1 MGLTGRLPR
10 RLKETLFQKGLALS
24 VLALVLML
32 LAMCVTL
39 YLGASPALKYF
50 GGSFVFGTEWNP
62 APPAQLYAD
71 FPFSGYPPFVSAW
84 LTERAAR
91 GVFGVAPF
99 LAGTLLTSFLALLLS
114 LPFSLAIAVLL
125 GEFRR
130 SGRLADLVKSFVDLI
145 AAIPSVIY
153 GLWGLMVLVPLVQ
166 SVGRHFDPTVQFG
179 TNVLSA
185 SLVLAVMIIPNTASI
200 AREVIG
206 MVPADLK
213 EAAYSLGATRYEV
226 VRRVVLPHAR
236 SGILAGVLL
245 SLGRA
250 LGETMA
256 VTMVIGNLCEV
267 PKSLFAPANTMASV
281 IANELAE
288 STSPTHYSALI
299 GVGLILFLVTALI
312 NTVGT
317 AVIKKSRVQ
326 V

>member
-1 MGLTGRLPR
+1 MGVRSRLPR
-10 RLKETLFQKGLALS
+10 RLQEALFQKGLALS
-24 VLALVLML
+24 VLLLVVIL

-39 YLGASPALKYF
+39 YFGASPALRYF
-50 GGSFVFGTEWNP
+50 GGSFVTGTEWNP
-62 APPAQLYAD
+62 APPAQIYAE
-71 FPFSGYPPFVSAW
+71 FPFTGYPPFVATW
-84 LTERAAR
+84 LTAQAAK
-91 GVFGVAPF
+91 GVFGVVPF

-145 AAIPSVIY
+145 SAIPSVIY

-166 SVGRHFDPTVQFG
+166 AAGRHFDPAVQFG

-256 VTMVIGNLCEV
+256 VTMVIGNLSEV
-267 PKSLFAPANTMASV
+267 PSSLLAPANTMASV

-288 STSPTHYSALI
+288 STSPMHYSALV
-299 GVGLILFLVTALI
+299 GVGLVLFAVTALI

-317 AVIKKSRVQ
+317 VIIKKSNVQ